1 MKKLNRRKFLQVA
14 GASSAV
20 AAGVMVPSTGLLE
33 RYAAKDGTMTFR
45 AVAGMP
51 AKPLPNY
58 ASYVIEG
65 HVNLATSS
73 GVITKTVFAG
83 SPETMS
89 TIALPGMSRIGRIS
103 SVQDQGG
110 SLLITGVVDD
120 RSQLKRGE
128 SSTFTVLV
136 DRLNGVAQAE
146 FFGKLVSLNLV

>member
-33 RYAAKDGTMTFR
+33 RYAAKDGAMTFR